1 MQDKLHQQYRQTL
14 IPGLTDIVASM
25 TPHSLPGLL
34 GVCLSGAGPTIL
46 ALATGN
52 FEAIA
57 NRIMDQFKTQGI
69 KCGWKVLEPAEGT
82 QVVRAQVNGA
92 RGLGSS

>member
-1 MQDKLHQQYRQTL
+1 MQDKLHQPYRQKL
-14 IPGLTDIVASM
+14 IPGLSEIVASL
-25 TPHSLPGLL
+25 TPQSLPGLL

-57 NRIMDQFKTQGI
+57 NTIMNQFKTQGI
-69 KCGWKVLEPAEGT
+69 SCGWKVLEPAEGT
-82 QVVRAQVNGA
+82 RVIR
-92 RGLGSS
+92 RHSSIIQPSSS